1 MSAHETTHHDHHA
14 HAHHGPANPPRTFTI
29 TLLALVLLTFI
40 TVAASYVNFGSDA
53 VNVVIALTIATIKA
67 SLVAMIFMH
76 LRWDKPVNGLIAVGG
91 FLFLGIFLMF
101 CVIDFDSRMDP
112 PPPVLNATTPVPA
125 PSTAPPPAAPQ
136 H

>member
-1 MSAHETTHHDHHA
+1 MSTHEATHHE
-14 HAHHGPANPPRTFTI
+14 HAHHGPQNPPRVFTA
-29 TLLALVLLTFI
+29 TLIALVLLTFI

-67 SLVAMIFMH
+67 SLVALVFMH
-76 LRWDKPVNGLIAVGG
+76 LRWDKPVNALIAVGG

-112 PPPVLNATTPVPA
+112 PPPVLNSTVPTPVEPGAAA
-125 PSTAPPPAAPQ
+125 PAPPPA

>member
-1 MSAHETTHHDHHA
+1 MSAHETTHHE
-14 HAHHGPANPPRTFTI
+14 HAHHGPKNPPKMFTA
-29 TLLALVLLTFI
+29 TLIALVILTFI
-40 TVAASYVNFGSDA
+40 TVAASYVSFGSDA
-53 VNVVIALTIATIKA
+53 VNVVIALVIATIKA
-67 SLVAMIFMH
+67 SLVALIFMH

-112 PPPVLNATTPVPA
+112 PPPVLNSSTPVPA
-125 PSTAPPPAAPQ
+125 PATAPAAPAAPQ